1 MRRLRLKAFVASGL
15 SLWLGALACLLGC
28 AQPGL
33 ASARA
38 IHPSQPLQCGTAE
51 TASDD
56 GDCCHQGK
64 SDPQQKD
71 QAPKNLYCCPLDATI
86 GQKQDAAP
94 VLHVQ
99 PVIFEVTTLQSFH
112 VQSESTLVQPLALH
126 AGRDLLQQIHILRI

>member
-1 MRRLRLKAFVASGL
+1 MCRLRLKAFVASGL

-38 IHPSQPLQCGTAE
+38 IHHSQSSQCRAAE

-64 SDPQQKD
+64 NDPKRKD
-71 QAPKNLYCCPLDATI
+71 QAPKNPSCCPLDATI

-94 VLHVQ
+94 VLPVQ
-99 PVIFEVTTLQSFH
+99 PAIFEVTTLQPFQF
-112 VQSESTLVQPLALH
+112 QSESTLVQPLALH
-126 AGRDLLQQIHILRI
+126 AGRDLLHQIHILRI